1 MTLFK
6 QTSTLLEIQL
16 QLYNHLCLFVHMYNC
31 LFVRKTP
38 ETAKNPLSFIHFATF
53 KLCSLY
59 NVKSISAMSQ
69 NMLTHIW
76 LVLCKAELKKT
87 VENHL

>member
-1 MTLFK
+1 MIRLGKSEIKMSWCIIHHIIAKTQSSSLF
-6 QTSTLLEIQL
+6 
-16 QLYNHLCLFVHMYNC
+16 
-31 LFVRKTP
+31 
-38 ETAKNPLSFIHFATF
+38 
-53 KLCSLY
+53 CSLY

-87 VENHL
+87 VENHLWK